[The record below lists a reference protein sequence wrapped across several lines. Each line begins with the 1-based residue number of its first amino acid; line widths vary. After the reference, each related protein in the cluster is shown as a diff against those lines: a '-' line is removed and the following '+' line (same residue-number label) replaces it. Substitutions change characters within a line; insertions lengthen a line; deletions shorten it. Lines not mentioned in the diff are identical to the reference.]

1 MSNIPIITRRQFL
14 THGIGAVSVG
24 MALPQFL
31 IRSALAEPKV
41 PANDRI
47 MVVLQMSGG
56 NDSLSSLVPYG
67 NEAYGKARKLTRIQD
82 NEVLKIDNELGLHPN
97 LKGFQ
102 ELLKQGAFAAV
113 PGVGYPNP
121 NYSHFTATDIW
132 QMADPRGRGL
142 PFGWIGR
149 AVDAG
154 FKGNPDPK
162 LAMAVG
168 TGKSPLA
175 LEGRDHHGLCFN
187 NPDSFRYTGDRGDKT
202 RAELYAKVNQVTME
216 PDQGP
221 LAFITQTAVDA
232 NASSEQIRALAS
244 AYKSKVEYPKTPL
257 GNNLRAIAA
266 LIVGGLSTR
275 IYYTFQDGYDTHA
288 NQRTSHNNLMT
299 QLNDAVFAFQQDL
312 AQQGKADRVV
322 TFTVS
327 EFGRR
332 ISENGTEG
340 TDHGAGGTSFLFGP
354 ALKAGICGKHPSLTD
369 LEGGGG
375 GSLKFA
381 TDFRSLYATMLEKWL
396 GIPSEPVLGKY
407 PLLDLIA

>member
-1 MSNIPIITRRQFL
+1 MNNIQIIPRRQFL
-14 THGIGAVSVG
+14 AHGIGAVSVG

-31 IRSALAEPKV
+31 VRSALAEPKV

-47 MVVLQMSGG
+47 MVVLQLSGG

-67 NEAYGKARKLTRIQD
+67 NEAYGKARKLTRIAD
-82 NEVLKIDNELGLHPN
+82 SEVLKINNELGLHPN
-97 LKGFQ
+97 LKGVH

-132 QMADPRGRGL
+132 QMADPRGRGV
-142 PFGWIGR
+142 PCGWIGR
-149 AVDAG
+149 AMDTG
-154 FKGNPDPK
+154 FKGNADPK
-162 LAMAVG
+162 LALAVG
-168 TGKSPLA
+168 TGKSPPA
-175 LEGRDHHGLCFN
+175 IEGREHHGVCFN
-187 NPDSFRYTGDRGDKT
+187 NPDSFRYTGDRGDKS
-202 RAELYAKVNQVTME
+202 RSELYAKVNQMTME
-216 PDQGP
+216 AAQGP
-221 LAFITQTAVDA
+221 LSFITQTAVDA
-232 NASSEQIRALAS
+232 NASSEQIRALAA
-244 AYKSKVEYPKTPL
+244 AYKGKVEYPKTAL
-257 GNNLRAIAA
+257 GGNLRAIAA

-275 IYYTFQDGYDTHA
+275 IYFTFQDGYDTHA
-288 NQRTSHNNLMT
+288 DQKKNHGNLMT
-299 QLNDAVFAFQQDL
+299 QLNDAIVAFQQDL

-340 TDHGAGGTSFLFGP
+340 TDHGAGGTSFVFGP
-354 ALKAGICGKHPSLTD
+354 ALKPGICGSHPSLTD

-375 GSLKFA
+375 GSLKFT

-396 GIPSEPVLGKY
+396 GIPGEPVLGKY